1 MKNHL
6 VITVIADDR
15 PGIVE
20 RLAEIITSHQGNWLE
35 SSLSRL
41 AGKFAGIVSI
51 TLADDQLAAL
61 QAAFKQLAKEGIRIT
76 TEVAAETT
84 SDTLPITGTPL
95 LLTLTG
101 NDRPGIVQEISA
113 RLARLKVNVEELQTY
128 CESAPMTGELLFNL
142 RASLTLPATLARDQ
156 VQDSLE
162 DLSNDLVV
170 EIEDQEY

>member
-1 MKNHL
+1 MQNHL

-61 QAAFKQLAKEGIRIT
+61 QTAFKQLANEGIRIT
-76 TEVAAETT
+76 TEIAAETP
-84 SDTLPITGTPL
+84 SDDLPITGSPL

-101 NDRPGIVQEISA
+101 NDRPGIVKEIST
-113 RLARLKVNVEELQTY
+113 RLAKLKVNVEELQTH

-142 RASLTLPATLARDQ
+142 RATLTLPETVTRDQ
-156 VQDSLE
+156 VRDSLE